1 MPLKFVKLTEIL
13 KTEKDNTF
21 DVTLVLGPLYHLYTE
36 EDKKKCHEM
45 RESGRYGFYSARE
58 ELIAGKI
65 LKRISELVNIV
76 EKIK

>member
-1 MPLKFVKLTEIL
+1 MGLNLEKLAEALKLDI
-13 KTEKDNTF
+13 TF
-21 DVTLVLGPLYHLYTE
+21 TE

-65 LKRISELVNIV
+65 LKRISELV
-76 EKIK
+76 EKIDGETESDSSGC